1 MLFSV
6 LLTGVFF
13 LAWSNGAND
22 NFKGVATLYGSGT
35 TTLKAAFVW
44 ATAATAV
51 GSLTSILIARSLAV
65 SFSGK
70 GLIPESSLGRPL
82 VTLLSPVLAM
92 VLAAGSYMLLRRL
105 RHVMAI
111 TEETCPCLGTGASN
125 LQATSAASSTLTL
138 QTTPPALE
146 VVLGHGADCR
156 VHFPERRSMRF
167 RARRLVDGLHY
178 LSGGAVCFARAV
190 NDTPKIATLLLAT
203 GAAGAAGLGTLK
215 LALVALAMVLGGW
228 LHSTRVAQTMSLRIT
243 ELNAGQGLTANL
255 VTSGLVLDAS
265 QLGLPVSTTHVSCGA
280 IFGIGLASGQG
291 YWATI
296 RRILVTWG
304 TTLPLALLLG
314 LVFGY
319 LLQSLDF

>member
-1 MLFSV
+1 
-6 LLTGVFF
+6 
-13 LAWSNGAND
+13 
-22 NFKGVATLYGSGT
+22 
-35 TTLKAAFVW
+35 
-44 ATAATAV
+44 
-51 GSLTSILIARSLAV
+51 
-65 SFSGK
+65 
-70 GLIPESSLGRPL
+70 
-82 VTLLSPVLAM
+82 
-92 VLAAGSYMLLRRL
+92 
-105 RHVMAI
+105 
-111 TEETCPCLGTGASN
+111 
-125 LQATSAASSTLTL
+125 
-138 QTTPPALE
+138 
-146 VVLGHGADCR
+146 
-156 VHFPERRSMRF
+156 
-167 RARRLVDGLHY
+167 
-178 LSGGAVCFARAV
+178 
-190 NDTPKIATLLLAT
+190 
-203 GAAGAAGLGTLK
+203 LGTLK